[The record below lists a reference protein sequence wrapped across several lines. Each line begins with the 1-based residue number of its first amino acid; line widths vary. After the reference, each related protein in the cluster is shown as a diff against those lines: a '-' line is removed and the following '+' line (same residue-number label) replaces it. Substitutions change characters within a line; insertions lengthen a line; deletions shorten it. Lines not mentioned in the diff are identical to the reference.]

1 MNDLKFTTAGEYMD
15 SRCCGSD
22 ACVIDTEGNC
32 CVGKNGMVNK
42 CAILWSNLLS
52 VLHHDCKI

>member
-22 ACVIDTEGNC
+22 ACVIDSD
-32 CVGKNGMVNK
+32 GKCWCGQKWDGEKMCYPVVESSQ
-42 CAILWSNLLS
+42 CSPP
-52 VLHHDCKI
+52 